1 MVGICWVTIIIV
13 ILIIIA
19 TLRVTSLKKL
29 SLRQMAKLRKERMM
43 KGSRLVRLTC
53 LWKSEQR
60 KIFSHLWDFTI

>member
-1 MVGICWVTIIIV
+1 MTIIIV

-43 KGSRLVRLTC
+43 KGSRLVRLT
-53 LWKSEQR
+53 LNQEGFVEK
-60 KIFSHLWDFTI
+60 